1 MKDMSV
7 AAGPAGHD
15 NRYVLKISKDPNEV
29 TQVFV

>member
-29 TQVFV
+29 IQVFI